1 MPINPMQR
9 RARNSFLIGFLVA
22 LIIMAIV
29 VLLLLNKIKA
39 LNEAKEALEAL
50 QSKVYVAST
59 DLKSG
64 VTLDFYSDF
73 VTETVQTTVDPTT
86 VVSSDDF
93 EFLDEYGAPMEIYN
107 EDGTP
112 KKRQM
117 ALKVDVPQGTI
128 VTKDLL
134 VEVGQETKDSDRIL
148 EYNMIVLPSTLKN
161 RDFID
166 VRISLP
172 TGEDFV
178 VLSKKQVL
186 GTTDTCVWLK
196 VSEEEILIMN
206 NAIVEAYMI
215 QGAKL
220 YATTYIEAGL
230 QDALQETYYVSP
242 DVMSMILKDPN
253 IIQDAA
259 QNIWSKYDPT
269 YRQQIFETEIDK
281 YRDRLNDFV
290 EQQNN
295 QEIEKI
301 KAARKAYVEAL
312 EGTEDVGYE
321 R

>member
-22 LIIMAIV
+22 LIIMAVV
-29 VLLLLNKIKA
+29 VLVLLNRIKA

-50 QSKVYVAST
+50 QSEVLVAST

-64 VTLDFYSDF
+64 VELNFDEDFSYD
-73 VTETVQTTVDPTT
+73 TVQTTVDPST

-93 EFLDEYGAPMEIYN
+93 EYLDEYGIPKEVYN

-112 KKRQM
+112 KKRKM

-134 VEVGQETKDSDRIL
+134 VEVGQETKDSDRVL
-148 EYNMIVLPSTLKN
+148 EYNMIVLPSKLKN
-161 RDFID
+161 GDFVDI
-166 VRISLP
+166 RISLP

-178 VLSKKQVL
+178 VLSKKEVL

-196 VSEEEILIMN
+196 VSEEEILTMN
-206 NAIVEAYMI
+206 NAIVEAYI
-215 QGAKL
+215 IEGAKL
-220 YATTYIEAGL
+220 YATMYIEAGL
-230 QDALQETYYVSP
+230 QDALTQTYLVSP
-242 DVMSMILKDPN
+242 DVMSLILKDPN
-253 IIQDAA
+253 IIQEAA
-259 QNIWSKYDPT
+259 QNIWNRYDPT
-269 YRQQIFETEIDK
+269 YRTQIFEIEIDK
-281 YRDRLNDFV
+281 YREELNELV
-290 EQQNN
+290 QEQNE

-301 KAARKAYVEAL
+301 KAARQTYVEAL

>member
-22 LIIMAIV
+22 LIIMAVV
-29 VLLLLNKIKA
+29 VLVLLNRIKA

-50 QSKVYVAST
+50 QTQTYVASS

-64 VTLDFYSDF
+64 VELDFDEDF
-73 VTETVQTTVDPTT
+73 SYETVQTTVDSSTII
-86 VVSSDDF
+86 SSDDF
-93 EFLDEYGAPMEIYN
+93 EYLNEYGVPMEIYN

-112 KKRQM
+112 KKRKM

-134 VEVGQETKDSDRIL
+134 VEVGKETKDSDRIL

-161 RDFID
+161 GDFID

-178 VLSKKQVL
+178 VLSKKEVY
-186 GTTDTCVWLK
+186 GTNDTCVWLK

-206 NAIVEAYMI
+206 NAMVEAYII

-220 YATTYIEAGL
+220 YATMYIEAGL
-230 QDALQETYYVSP
+230 QDALTQTYLVSP

-259 QNIWSKYDPT
+259 QNIWNSYDPT
-269 YRQQIFETEIDK
+269 YRNQIFETEIDK
-281 YRDRLNDFV
+281 YRTQLNQMV
-290 EQQNN
+290 EEQNE

-301 KAARKAYVEAL
+301 KAARKTYVEAL

>member
-29 VLLLLNKIKA
+29 VLLLLNRIKA

-50 QSKVYVAST
+50 QSSVYVAST

-73 VTETVQTTVDPTT
+73 VTETVQTTVDPST
-86 VVSSDDF
+86 VISSDDF
-93 EFLDEYGAPMEIYN
+93 EFLDEDGVPMEIYN

-134 VEVGQETKDSDRIL
+134 VEVGKETKDSDRIL

-161 RDFID
+161 GDFID

-178 VLSKKQVL
+178 VLSKKEVF
-186 GTTDTCVWLK
+186 GTNDTCVWLK

-206 NAIVEAYMI
+206 NAMVEAYII

-220 YATTYIEAGL
+220 YATMYIEAGL
-230 QDALQETYYVSP
+230 QDALKETYYVSP

-253 IIQDAA
+253 ILQEAS
-259 QNIWSKYDPT
+259 QNIWNKYDPT

-281 YRDRLNDFV
+281 YRDRLNDLV

-312 EGTEDVGYE
+312 AGTEDVGYE